1 VAGGF
6 TGVVES
12 WVTTILTALEEG
24 GGKSTPLDHKLVKK
38 LLPQFLGEI
47 AEAEGRVAELD
58 GTIKAATASGDDE
71 DGEGEADEE
80 EGLTEAEIK
89 ALKKDLSAAKTR
101 LKGLIRGFEDRL
113 EEAQAELSPEQA
125 EALVLAILRDDLQQE
140 LERRVV
146 AHRQNLVGVVESW
159 WDKYRV
165 TLQEIEG
172 ERGSA
177 QERLDGFLRELGYAA

>member
-1 VAGGF
+1 
-6 TGVVES
+6 
-12 WVTTILTALEEG
+12 
-24 GGKSTPLDHKLVKK
+24 VKK

-71 DGEGEADEE
+71 ETEGEADEE

-101 LKGLIRGFEDRL
+101 LKSLIRGFEDRL

-125 EALVLAILRDDLQQE
+125 KELVLAILRDDLHHE
-140 LERRVV
+140 LQRRVA
-146 AHRQNLVGVVESW
+146 AHRQELVGVVESW
-159 WDKYRV
+159 WEKYRV
-165 TLQEIEG
+165 TLREIEG
-172 ERGSA
+172 ERDMAKGL
-177 QERLDGFLRELGYAA
+177 LDRFLEELGYVH